1 MSTQAMTQKMADY
14 FKTQP
19 VVRAWLFGSF
29 ARGEETPESD
39 VDVLVEF
46 DRTQPVGLF
55 LYAKMHLDM
64 EDMLGRKVDLVGDG
78 MLRPAAALTANKD
91 KRLFYERAD

>member
-1 MSTQAMTQKMADY
+1 MTQKMADY

-78 MLRPAAALTANKD
+78 MLRPAVALTANRD